1 MGQVC
6 SNFPSLGSALN
17 FIQSYPNFPTWSW
30 CGTSSFCTQFFVGHL
45 PAILPLEIRE
55 LQDLM
60 DLKGMARSMRKGKK
74 AIGRIIFKWKKN
86 LCYPK
91 KKYVTTLTT
100 IILNEKSRREK
111 DCSAQNCS
119 QDLLCTGPHH
129 YHCATWEHT
138 IKEMIMLYLSSFP

>member
-1 MGQVC
+1 MGQIC
-6 SNFPSLGSALN
+6 SNFPLPGFSIKFHSKLSKFSYMELVWYL
-17 FIQSYPNFPTWSW
+17 FILHTI
-30 CGTSSFCTQFFVGHL
+30 FVGHL

-74 AIGRIIFKWKKN
+74 AIGRIIFKWKKT

-100 IILNEKSRREK
+100 TILNEKSRREK
-111 DCSAQNCS
+111 DSSAQNCS
-119 QDLLCTGPHH
+119 QDL
-129 YHCATWEHT
+129 
-138 IKEMIMLYLSSFP
+138 

>member
-17 FIQSYPNFPTWSW
+17 FIQSYPNFPTWSC
-30 CGTSSFCTQFFVGHL
+30 CGTSSFCTQL
-45 PAILPLEIRE
+45 LLAITSHFTNRICE
-55 LQDLM
+55 LRDLIEH
-60 DLKGMARSMRKGKK
+60 LKGTARSMRKGKK

-91 KKYVTTLTT
+91 KTYVTTLTT
-100 IILNEKSRREK
+100 TILNEKSRREK
-111 DCSAQNCS
+111 DSSAQNCS